1 VREIDRVEQRADLD
15 CQMNVGLLYT
25 PVSIYQ
31 MTRGALVLW
40 VGVFSV
46 IFLHRNL
53 YLFHWLSLVTVM
65 TGVLIVGLSGTILKE
80 SPPGLLDYIPHTL
93 GLSPDAIAPK
103 IGGSSEATLLLAKGD
118 EDVSETITALLGV
131 LLILFAQFF
140 TAGQFVLEEK
150 IMSKYSVEP
159 LMAVGYEGFFGLTVT
174 LAAQVLLHFVYG
186 RTKDGRGGYFDM
198 ANGWS
203 QMINSPAILWSS
215 FAIALSIA
223 LFNFFGLSVTR
234 NISATARSTID
245 TCRTI
250 GIWVASLTLG
260 WEVFRPL
267 SGGLQILGF
276 ILLCYGTLVSA
287 EVSVDCLAIP
297 LTIALARS
305 SIRLSDRPNS

>member
-1 VREIDRVEQRADLD
+1 MREIDRVEQRADLD

-186 RTKDGRGGYFDM
+186 RTKGGRGGYFDM

>member
-1 VREIDRVEQRADLD
+1 
-15 CQMNVGLLYT
+15 MNVGLLFT

-46 IFLHRNL
+46 IFLHRSL
-53 YLFHWLSLVTVM
+53 YLFHWVSLVTVM
-65 TGVLIVGLSGTILKE
+65 TGVLIVGLSGIILKE
-80 SPPGLLDYIPHTL
+80 SPQKGLLANVPHTL
-93 GLSPDAIAPK
+93 GISPEAVAPGVINLFRK
-103 IGGSSEATLLLAKGD
+103 RSPSSLKGD

-150 IMSKYSVEP
+150 IMSRYSVEP
-159 LMAVGYEGFFGLTVT
+159 LMAVGYEGFFGLIVT
-174 LAAQVLLHFVYG
+174 LSVQVLLHFVYG
-186 RTKDGRGGYFDM
+186 KTKDGRGGYFDM
-198 ANGWS
+198 TNGWS
-203 QMINSPAILWSS
+203 QMIHSPAVLWSS

-250 GIWVASLTLG
+250 GIWVVSLSLG

-276 ILLCYGTLVSA
+276 VLLCYGTLVSQLDDDKKA
-287 EVSVDCLAIP
+287 NIVL
-297 LTIALARS
+297 
-305 SIRLSDRPNS
+305 

>member
-1 VREIDRVEQRADLD
+1 M
-15 CQMNVGLLYT
+15 QMNVGLLFT

-53 YLFHWLSLVTVM
+53 YLFHWVSLVTVM

-80 SPPGLLDYIPHTL
+80 TPQGLLESIPHTL
-93 GLSPDAIAPK
+93 GISPDAIAPGM
-103 IGGSSEATLLLAKGD
+103 IVNLLRTRLPSSLKSD
-118 EDVSETITALLGV
+118 EDVSDTITSLLGV

-150 IMSKYSVEP
+150 IMSRYSVEP

-174 LAAQVLLHFVYG
+174 LSVQILLHFVYG
-186 RTKDGRGGYFDM
+186 KTKDGRGGYFDM
-198 ANGWS
+198 TTGWS
-203 QMINSPAILWSS
+203 QMIHSPAILWSS

-250 GIWVASLTLG
+250 GIWIVSLSLG

-276 ILLCYGTLVSA
+276 ILLCYGTLVSRLDL
-287 EVSVDCLAIP
+287 V
-297 LTIALARS
+297 TIQVRHMAS
-305 SIRLSDRPNS
+305 F

>member
-1 VREIDRVEQRADLD
+1 
-15 CQMNVGLLYT
+15 MNVGLLYT

-46 IFLHRNL
+46 IFLHRKL

-65 TGVLIVGLSGTILKE
+65 TGVLIVGLSGSILKE
-80 SPPGLLDYIPHTL
+80 SPPGLLASVPHAL
-93 GLSPDAIAPK
+93 GISPDAVAPK
-103 IGGSSEATLLLAKGD
+103 IDESSKAVSLLAKGD
-118 EDVSETITALLGV
+118 EDVSDTITALLGV

-174 LAAQVLLHFVYG
+174 LFAQVLLHFVYG

-198 ANGWS
+198 TNGWS
-203 QMINSPAILWSS
+203 QMINSPAVLWSS

-234 NISATARSTID
+234 NVSATARSTID

-250 GIWVASLTLG
+250 GIWIASLTLG
-260 WEVFRPL
+260 WEIFRPL

-276 ILLCYGTLVSA
+276 VLLCYGTLVSA
-287 EVSVDCLAIP
+287 IHLMHH
-297 LTIALARS
+297 R
-305 SIRLSDRPNS
+305 